1 MIQKMTCDA
10 AIIVQWNEQKKY
22 SVVNVIDALH
32 GFIVHWIIPIILH
45 GAVCYGMR
53 GRLVDEEGGC
63 LPFIIIIIICNN
75 YHNYDIYIFFLL
87 CEKVF
92 EIDILFL
99 PFTISMQCLLLIK
112 TYVDVLVFCNVL
124 SLQLVFW
131 HRLLTLGLQGS
142 ECVIWA
148 KALQSEHNLCRVIWV
163 AENTLN
169 PQLLEKVPKYYLCSS
184 GQSFKLYLAQQLIL

>member
-1 MIQKMTCDA
+1 MIDVV
-10 AIIVQWNEQKKY
+10 IIEDLENYIYGYGSWVFN
-22 SVVNVIDALH
+22 
-32 GFIVHWIIPIILH
+32 ILC
-45 GAVCYGMR
+45 GISF
-53 GRLVDEEGGC
+53 GC
-63 LPFIIIIIICNN
+63 CCEVFVASYTSCMLCGVLPFDNIYVYLSKKKN

-163 AENTLN
+163 AENTLD
-169 PQLLEKVPKYYLCSS
+169 PQLLEKVPEYYLCSI